1 MTKNPSRAPS
11 GVPPVTAADRPDPD
25 LSFTAFHQMN
35 RASYVRYA
43 ETYLRHRQDAEEA
56 IDSAF
61 EQLLRTWDQ
70 VLLTENP
77 AAYAWTIMRNK
88 VIDHGRAR
96 NRRPPLIDDAA
107 FDTVALRDA
116 VDPIGQITESLAV
129 FRALR
134 QLTDRQQDVMVMTY
148 LQGMNATEVGTVL
161 GMSSATVRSTVR
173 HSLRRLRE
181 ILGPDRTMEGQQR

>member
-1 MTKNPSRAPS
+1 MTRNRGRDAS
-11 GVPPVTAADRPDPD
+11 GVPPVTTDRPD

-61 EQLLRTWDQ
+61 EHLLRNWDQ

-77 AAYAWTIMRNK
+77 AAYAWTITRNK
-88 VIDHGRAR
+88 VIARAR
-96 NRRPPLIDDAA
+96 TRRPPLIEDAA

-116 VDPIGQITESLAV
+116 VDPIGQITESLAL

-148 LQGMNATEVGTVL
+148 LQGMNAPEAAAVL
-161 GMSSATVRSTVR
+161 GMSSPTVRSTVR

-181 ILGPDRTMEGQQR
+181 ILGPDRTMEGRR